1 VNGNGDEHYVTSAD
15 ARLWSTV
22 SGTGIPL
29 LMFNGGPGCDDYLA
43 PVAALI
49 DDVARVI
56 RFEPRGCGRSDWDG
70 QYDLDT
76 LLQDVEAL
84 RQAYGV
90 QQWIVAGHSAG
101 VDMAL
106 AYALRYPDKTV
117 GLIGIAGG
125 KVVDDR
131 QWSATYHAR
140 LETVGED
147 CGGQEFSADPDV
159 NRLGNASWRAFCRRP
174 TLLRELATLPVPCV
188 FINAAEDIR
197 PNWPTQ
203 QLAELIPHGQYIEIA
218 GAAHYVW
225 LTHAP
230 QLQLAMRQALVDI
243 GTIEPDQD

>member
-147 CGGQEFSADPDV
+147 HGGQEFKADPDV
-159 NRLGNASWRAFCRRP
+159 NRQGNASWRAFCRRS
-174 TLLRELATLPVPCV
+174 TLLCELATLPLPCV

-197 PNWPTQ
+197 PNWPAQ